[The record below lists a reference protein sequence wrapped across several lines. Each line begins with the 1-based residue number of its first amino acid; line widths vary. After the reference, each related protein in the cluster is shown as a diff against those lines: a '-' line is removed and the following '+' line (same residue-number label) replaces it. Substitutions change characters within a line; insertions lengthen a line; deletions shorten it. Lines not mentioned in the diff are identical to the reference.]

1 MFGKLGD
8 MMGKLNEMKAKAEEV
23 KQKLDSIIIDVESAG
38 GDIKIKITGNRVI
51 KEVKIAAS
59 LQHADNL
66 ELTEQLI
73 VAMNKAIEKANAA
86 NEKEMKE
93 VAGSML
99 PGLM

>member
-23 KQKLDSIIIDVESAG
+23 KRKLDDSIVEVDGAG
-38 GDIKIKITGNRVI
+38 GDIKIKLTGNRLI
-51 KEVKIAAS
+51 KEISITPS
-59 LQHADNL
+59 LQHSDNS
-66 ELTEQLI
+66 ELVEQL
-73 VAMNKAIEKANAA
+73 VVTLNKALEKANAL

>member
-23 KQKLDSIIIDVESAG
+23 KRKLDATIVEAEGAG
-38 GDIKIKITGNRVI
+38 GDIKIKLTGNRLI
-51 KEVKIAAS
+51 KEISIAPS
-59 LQHADNL
+59 LQHSDNS

-73 VAMNKAIEKANAA
+73 VTLNKALEKANAV